1 MHSFCLSAWKSPKN
15 LQNDPPPGE
24 ENRPKTGPRRA
35 KRAPRRSQE
44 PSIQFSNSP
53 FAAQSVLHRP
63 TWRPRR
69 PRRSPEAHLE
79 LPGGRNLTPGGRNLI
94 PGASFFGPPGVDFS
108 SPLRAPF
115 PRSLGHTVP
124 TMFSTPGPAE
134 CAKRLNNCGALPLQ
148 KQLRRLSLSK
158 RIAAPPAP
166 LQK

>member
-1 MHSFCLSAWKSPKN
+1 MISFCLSAWKSPKN
-15 LQNDPPPGE
+15 LQNDPPAPRPGE
-24 ENRPKTGPRRA
+24 ENRSKTGPRRA

-108 SPLRAPF
+108 P
-115 PRSLGHTVP
+115 
-124 TMFSTPGPAE
+124 
-134 CAKRLNNCGALPLQ
+134 
-148 KQLRRLSLSK
+148 
-158 RIAAPPAP
+158 PPASSFP
-166 LQK
+166 TQLGPYCAYYVLDTWPGGMREAIK